1 MKTRLDA
8 IKTYELD
15 ESDINFGIER
25 LSDQL
30 LQAWEGM
37 AQVSLPK
44 AYKEVEKI
52 VIIGMGGSALGAQL
66 LRNGW
71 LSELRLPVEIINN
84 YTLPAHVD
92 AKTLVI
98 LSSYSGNTEEIL
110 EALKLARKTKAKL
123 FVIATGGKLKSAA
136 VRYKIPH
143 YIFDPGELAPKP
155 RLAVGFSLG
164 AMTGLVSALGFMKL
178 TKEKKEEMLAAMEE
192 VVSVSSMHVKEKK
205 NPAKTVA
212 AELHGRALLIVA
224 ADHLIGNAH
233 VLRNQIHET
242 AKQYCHFLPLP
253 ELNHHLLEGMSHP
266 KSAIENMTVLMI
278 RSELYHARTKKRFDI
293 TAGVF
298 EEQGARVVE
307 YDAGGPSK
315 EAEVGEVL
323 QWGSFLAYYMAMM
336 NDLDPG
342 EIPFVDRF
350 KAELG

>member
-37 AQVSLPK
+37 AQISLPK
-44 AYKEVEKI
+44 SYRDVENVVI
-52 VIIGMGGSALGAQL
+52 VGMGGSALGAQL
-66 LRNGW
+66 LWYGW
-71 LSELRLPVEIINN
+71 LDQLSVPVEIVNN
-84 YTLPAHVD
+84 YTLPAHVGS
-92 AKTLVI
+92 KTLLV

-110 EALKLARKTKAKL
+110 EALKQARKTKAKL
-123 FVIATGGKLKSAA
+123 FVIASGGKLKSAA
-136 VRYKIPH
+136 IRYKIP
-143 YIFDPGELAPKP
+143 YYCFDPGELAPKP

-164 AMTGLVSALGFMKL
+164 AMTGLMSALGCVKL
-178 TKEKKEEMLAAMEE
+178 GKDAKEEMLMAMEE

-212 AELHGRALLIVA
+212 AELHGRELLIVA

-242 AKQYCHFLPLP
+242 AKQYAHFLTLP

-266 KSAIENMTVLMI
+266 KLAIENMTVLMI

-307 YDAGGPSK
+307 YDTGGPSN
-315 EAEVGEVL
+315 EAEVAEVL